1 MTYTYAS
8 LPIIITALFLI
19 VVISVL
25 VFFLRQQEKLRKQEE
40 HFFQQLKYASGESR
54 YISNDVPKIS
64 PHKWNAFWGYKLKYS
79 GMLSEKYTDA
89 QVGALMFL
97 VFGFVYLGFSFLFK
111 NFGVGVVPVATI
123 YGALVYFASDK
134 IKKKE
139 LIFEDQIPGFLS
151 TLKSNIQ
158 ANETPERALINA
170 INTTSS
176 PLYDELKIAKSLTE
190 TGTFQVALHT
200 LRTQTKNRTLKF
212 LCSCIELASS
222 VGANLEEQITTIE
235 IMLEKN
241 RELKRKLDI
250 AIAENRPLLFVSAA
264 ILPGLF
270 LFMYFLSDIARSF
283 WFHSLLS
290 WVTFFAIIIIYGTGI
305 FLTNRIIKN
314 TSKF

>member
-1 MTYTYAS
+1 MIYAF
-8 LPIIITALFLI
+8 LPIIITALIAIIL
-19 VVISVL
+19 ISVL
-25 VFFLRQQEKLRKQEE
+25 LFFLRQREKIQKQEE
-40 HFFQQLKYASGESR
+40 FFFEQLKYAAGENR
-54 YISNDVPKIS
+54 IISNKTPQIS
-64 PHKWNAFWGYKLKYS
+64 PHRWNAFWGYRLKYS
-79 GMLSEKYTDA
+79 DMLSSKYSDG
-89 QVGALMFL
+89 QVGTLMFL
-97 VFGFVYLGFSFLFK
+97 LFGGVYVIFTLMFK
-111 NFGVGVVPVATI
+111 NVGIGLVPVISI
-123 YGALVYFASDK
+123 YGVLIYITSDK

-170 INTTSS
+170 INTTAS

-200 LRTQTKNRTLKF
+200 LRTQTKNKTLKF
-212 LCSCIELASS
+212 LCSCIELATS
-222 VGANLEEQITTIE
+222 VGANLEEQITIIE
-235 IMLEKN
+235 NMLEKN
-241 RELKRKLDI
+241 REMKRKLDI

-270 LFMYFLSDIARSF
+270 LFMYFLSEIARNF

-290 WVTFFAIIIIYGTGI
+290 WVAFFAIIIIYGAGVL
-305 FLTNRIIKN
+305 FTNRIIQN